1 MRVLVTGATGFL
13 GGHLVQELAKGPHVV
28 VCAYRRGSD
37 TKLIDGLGLP
47 KVHFDLT
54 DPASMREALVGVD
67 AVVHLAA
74 YYTFTGRKE
83 LYEQVNVQGTKH
95 LLEACQLKGVKRFL
109 YCSSTEAMGPIADPP
124 ANEDAP
130 LNPQYEYGRS
140 KARAEELVR
149 ASGLDWTILRPSG
162 IYGPSNVDDVAFYF
176 ITSFQGFASKFIIG
190 SGQNL
195 IQFVHVQDV
204 VQAFVKTLD
213 RPSSAGRT
221 YIITQAR
228 PYTYEE
234 VYRVLAKI
242 FGRPEPRWR
251 LRKGLAKLMMLPIEG
266 FSALIGR
273 KNFLYRRETVE
284 SVTSDRA
291 FSIERA
297 RKELGYEPQYDLPEG
312 MAETVAWYQS
322 NGYLKSNG

>member
-13 GGHLVQELAKGPHVV
+13 GGHLVSKMAGGSHVP
-28 VCAYRRGSD
+28 VCAHRQGSD
-37 TKLIDGLGLP
+37 TSKIDALGLE
-47 KVHFDLT
+47 KAVLDLT
-54 DPASMREALVGVD
+54 DLASMRNALHGVD

-74 YYTFTGRKE
+74 YYTFTGKKE
-83 LYEQVNVQGTKH
+83 MYEKVNVKGTGD
-95 LLEACQLKGVKRFL
+95 LLEACREAGVRRFV
-109 YCSSTEAMGPIADPP
+109 YCSSTEAMGPIASPP
-124 ANEDAP
+124 GDEDSP

-162 IYGPSNVDDVAFYF
+162 IYGPSNVDDVAYYF
-176 ITSFQGFASKFIIG
+176 ITSFKGFASKFIIG
-190 SGQNL
+190 SGRNY

-204 VQAFVKTLD
+204 VQAFLKALD
-213 RPSSAGRT
+213 APASICGT

-234 VYRVLAKI
+234 VYRVLANI
-242 FGRPEPRWR
+242 FQQPEPRWR
-251 LRKGLAKLMMLPIEG
+251 LRKGLAKLMMLPIES
-266 FSALIGR
+266 FNALIGR
-273 KNFLYRRETVE
+273 ENFLYRRETVE

-297 RKELGYEPQYDLPEG
+297 RKDLGYEPEYDLPEG
-312 MAETVAWYQS
+312 MAETVAWYRE
-322 NGYLKSNG
+322 NGHL